1 MVALKDLMNGVNC
14 DNTRHEALAADMDA
28 DTRGSYIANS
38 TIPGVDRADF
48 ILLIGTNPRVESPVY
63 NARIRKM
70 FLAGTQA
77 RARTL
82 HHYLATSASGMRLSF
97 CQSKPPHGCRSSAT
111 IDIVNSAQQGK

>member
-77 RARTL
+77 RACTL
-82 HHYLATSASGMRLSF
+82 HHYRAPSASGIRSSF
-97 CQSKPPHGCRSSAT
+97 C
-111 IDIVNSAQQGK
+111 